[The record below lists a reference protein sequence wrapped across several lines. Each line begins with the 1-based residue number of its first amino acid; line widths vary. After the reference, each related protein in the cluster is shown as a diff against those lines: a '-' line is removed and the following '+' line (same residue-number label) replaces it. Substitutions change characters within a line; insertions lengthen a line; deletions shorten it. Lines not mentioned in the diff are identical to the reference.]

1 MSIKFIYTLL
11 LILAS
16 ASVAVADVF
25 LKKASTFTDMANF
38 LKSPWMIG
46 AILLY
51 VFQIFIFIYL
61 FFSGVKLVD
70 VGIIQIILYAL
81 IVLTSGILF
90 FHETLTLI
98 NIIGVALGITGIVLI
113 SL

>member
-1 MSIKFIYTLL
+1 MSIKFIYLLL

-25 LKKASTFTDMANF
+25 LKKASAFVNMADF
-38 LKSPWMIG
+38 LKSSWMIS

-70 VGIIQIILYAL
+70 VGIMQVILYAL

-98 NIIGVALGITGIVLI
+98 KIIGIILGITSVVLI
-113 SL
+113 GL